1 MKSRG
6 VGMFYVLEFLREDEA
21 GVRQRL
27 RSSGYEA
34 PSEARAVQ
42 YAQAFLRNVTVQD
55 KQPNVC
61 LVKNV
66 GGKVLGI
73 VSAQS
78 PATQTAKQEMP

>member
-1 MKSRG
+1 
-6 VGMFYVLEFLREDEA
+6 MFYVLEFFREDEA
-21 GVRQRL
+21 GVRHRL

-34 PSEARAVQ
+34 PSEERAAR

-55 KQPNVC
+55 KKPDVC
-61 LVKNV
+61 LIKNV
-66 GGKVLGI
+66 GGKVLSI